1 MPQARGYLARRL
13 LWPHA
18 PRAGSQGRPA
28 LHVPCSLAL
37 HVHAQRC
44 TRDVAQQ
51 GALPAPRPH
60 PCAARQRRCAR
71 GGEPCPCL
79 HMLRARHRRARSIRC
94 APLAAGRSLTAGS
107 RTHAAARNSSRA
119 PATSARCPAS
129 VAGPSGR
136 HACCATLRHGAS
148 RATPAPPIPPG
159 FAGLAAPGRPP
170 PARAWPRAANPLSD
184 AARSVEADQRRGCH
198 AISARPPGVVETR
211 ARAAPPTS
219 YVPCRATSI
228 EMRRVVIHHT
238 LTFGNV
244 TRGPLRSCHLQG
256 ATHRN
261 FPFGKPRGRAIP
273 VTRLFL
279 ASWPATC
286 YYIHVSGDEP
296 LDTSLFWRWPPWPQ
310 HSIAWSAAVSRASV
324 R

>member
-1 MPQARGYLARRL
+1 MQQRATGAAHPRHQRGAQLASPAL
-13 LWPHA
+13 
-18 PRAGSQGRPA
+18 RAGTHA
-28 LHVPCSLAL
+28 
-37 HVHAQRC
+37 AQRC
-44 TRDVAQQ
+44 AVEQA
-51 GALPAPRPH
+51 APPLPRP
-60 PCAARQRRCAR
+60 
-71 GGEPCPCL
+71 CP
-79 HMLRARHRRARSIRC
+79 
-94 APLAAGRSLTAGS
+94 GRS
-107 RTHAAARNSSRA
+107 
-119 PATSARCPAS
+119 ATW
-129 VAGPSGR
+129 
-136 HACCATLRHGAS
+136 H
-148 RATPAPPIPPG
+148 
-159 FAGLAAPGRPP
+159 APGRPP
-170 PARAWPRAANPLSD
+170 PARAGPRAASPLSG

-261 FPFGKPRGRAIP
+261 SHFVGSRGRAIP